1 MPSRLRAALVL
12 VLTIGLLAFFL
23 RGVDLGGVWEATRH
37 ADGRLLAVGICVTML
52 TYALRAVRWQYLL
65 APIGPTRFSTAFR
78 ATVIGFAASFLLPAR
93 PGEVLRPYLLAR
105 HEGLP
110 PTAAFA
116 TVILE
121 RLLDLITVLLLFGV
135 FVVLVDPASLSG
147 DPALYGRVKAGGL
160 LAAAASVVGLAVF
173 FLLAGHPERLGAC
186 ALRIERVLPANL
198 ARAVAG
204 FVETFAQ
211 GLAVMRQPGRLL
223 VSLILSFP
231 LWLSI
236 AAGIWVSSRAFHM
249 TFSFL
254 GSFLVMTLL
263 VVGVAMPT
271 PGQIGGFHAMYKI
284 AVVTFFGVEEATA
297 VAGAIVL
304 HAISF
309 VPVTLL
315 GLVFMAREGLSL
327 GRMREIGARQ
337 RGGETTG
344 PPPSGVTK

>member
-1 MPSRLRAALVL
+1 MSSGLRAALVI
-12 VLTIGLLAFFL
+12 VLTLGLLAYFL
-23 RGVDLGGVWEATRH
+23 YGVDLRGAWDATRH
-37 ADGRLLAVGICVTML
+37 ADGRLLLVGVLITMM
-52 TYALRAVRWQYLL
+52 TYVLRAFRWQYLL

-78 ATVIGFAASFLLPAR
+78 TTVIGFCASFLLPAR
-93 PGEVLRPYLLAR
+93 PGEVLRPYLLAK

-116 TVILE
+116 TIILE
-121 RLLDLITVLLLFGV
+121 RLLDLVTVLLLFGL
-135 FVVLVDPASLSG
+135 FVLLVDPASLS
-147 DPALYGRVKAGGL
+147 ATAEVYARVKTGGL
-160 LAAAASVVGLAVF
+160 LAAAASVAGLGVF
-173 FLLAGHPERLGAC
+173 FVLAGHPERLGTW
-186 ALRIERVLPANL
+186 ALRIERVLPAKL

-236 AAGIWVSSRAFHM
+236 ALGIWVSSRAFHM
-249 TFSFL
+249 TFGYL

-263 VVGVAMPT
+263 VVGVAVPT
-271 PGQIGGFHAMYKI
+271 PGQVGGFHAMYKVGVVSFY
-284 AVVTFFGVEEATA
+284 AVPEPTA
-297 VAGAIVL
+297 VAAAIVL

-315 GLVFMAREGLSL
+315 GLVFMTREGLTF
-327 GRMREIGARQ
+327 ARVKQ
-337 RGGETTG
+337 MASEN
-344 PPPSGVTK
+344 KH

>member
-1 MPSRLRAALVL
+1 MPSRLRTAIVIL
-12 VLTIGLLAFFL
+12 LTIGLLAYLFH
-23 RGVDLGGVWEATRH
+23 GVDLRGAWEATRH
-37 ADGRLLAVGICVTML
+37 ANGRLLAVGVGITML

-78 ATVIGFAASFLLPAR
+78 TTVIGYAASFLLPAR
-93 PGEVLRPYLLAR
+93 PGEVLRPYLLAKQ
-105 HEGLP
+105 EGLP

-121 RLLDLITVLLLFGV
+121 RLLDLVTVLLLFGV

-147 DPALYGRVKAGGL
+147 DPALYARVKTGGL
-160 LAAAASVVGLAVF
+160 LAAAAAVAGLVVF
-173 FLLAGHPERLGAC
+173 FFLAGHPERLGAW
-186 ALRIERVLPANL
+186 ALRIERVLPAKL
-198 ARAVAG
+198 ARLVAG

-236 AAGIWVSSRAFHM
+236 AAGIWISSRAFHM
-249 TFSFL
+249 TFGYL

-263 VVGVAMPT
+263 VVGVAVPT
-271 PGQIGGFHAMYKI
+271 PGQVGGFQVAYKI
-284 AVVTFFGVEEATA
+284 AVTTFLGASDEAATA
-297 VAGAIVL
+297 AAIVL
-304 HAISF
+304 WLISF

-315 GLVFMAREGLSL
+315 GLVFMAREGLTFS
-327 GRMREIGARQ
+327 RMKQMASENKQ
-337 RGGETTG
+337 
-344 PPPSGVTK
+344 